1 MTAPLRPTKP
11 RKSTKKSRQE
21 TRWVKS
27 LEEAR
32 RLNYH
37 SYSCWTTGGEETCQ
51 KCWSLAEE
59 LMKRRLR

>member
-1 MTAPLRPTKP
+1 V
-11 RKSTKKSRQE
+11 SVQSNNYNF
-21 TRWVKS
+21 W